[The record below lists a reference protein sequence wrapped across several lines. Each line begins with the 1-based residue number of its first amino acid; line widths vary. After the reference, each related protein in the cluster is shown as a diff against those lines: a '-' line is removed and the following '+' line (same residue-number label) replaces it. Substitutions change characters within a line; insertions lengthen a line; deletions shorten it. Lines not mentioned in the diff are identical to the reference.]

1 MSTTYLLGGER
12 DPEFLRRMSAP
23 ENEIPV
29 AVPLNTLLARTADA
43 AVALTGLQVYSS
55 GVSFDLAFRVRSPL
69 EPAHL
74 GLSGLVF
81 ERGPSSGRFLL
92 GIELADGRRASNV
105 HGREGSP
112 DVVFNA
118 GGGRGHELSVDQS
131 WWLHPLP
138 PEGPLRFVLGCAALG
153 IAETSTVVDG
163 TVIRPAAADVVTL
176 WPWSPPDHDRPP
188 PPVPD
193 LPPGSWFSDLS

>member
-105 HGREGSP
+105 HGREPSP
-112 DVVFNA
+112 
-118 GGGRGHELSVDQS
+118 
-131 WWLHPLP
+131 
-138 PEGPLRFVLGCAALG
+138 
-153 IAETSTVVDG
+153 
-163 TVIRPAAADVVTL
+163 DVVTL
-176 WPWSPPDHDRPP
+176 WPWSPPDHDRTPP
-188 PPVPD
+188 PAPD
-193 LPPGSWFSDLS
+193 LPPGSWFSDPS